1 MKRTIIK
8 DANILTPQ
16 GFQRGNLI
24 IENKKILEVASPLM
38 PENSQIIQ
46 GKGRKIV
53 PGFVDIH
60 THGAVGVDFNHAEAE
75 DVVKV
80 AEYFASQGVTS
91 FYPAILT
98 DEIPVM
104 CQRLAAVAKA
114 KNELGGSAVAGIHLE
129 GPFLS
134 PAYKGAMPE
143 HLLQKPDYNLFC
155 QFQEAAQG
163 LIKVI
168 TIAPELEGAVELIQ
182 RLSQEGVR
190 VSLGHSGA
198 SYEQAMRAIQAGA
211 ASTTH
216 TMNGMKLLH
225 MHDPAILTAVL
236 ESDVYC
242 EMICDG
248 FHLHPPIVRLL
259 LKIKG
264 LNRMVPV
271 TDSIMAAG
279 CPDGEYVL
287 GVNPVIV
294 EGGDAKLKT
303 TGVRAGSTLTMKR
316 ALDNLRQFTTL
327 PEEDLYRLVS
337 ENAARLMGIFD
348 YTGSIQ
354 QGKQADLV
362 LLNQNNEIDLVFT
375 KGQITYYPAEN

>member
-1 MKRTIIK
+1 MNRTIIK
-8 DANILTPQ
+8 DASILTPQ

-24 IENKKILEVASPLM
+24 IEDGKILEVASPRM

-53 PGFVDIH
+53 PGFIDIH
-60 THGAVGVDFNHAEAE
+60 THGAVQVDFNHAESE
-75 DVVKV
+75 DVIKV

-91 FYPAILT
+91 FYPAIMT

-114 KNELGGSAVAGIHLE
+114 KNELGCAAIAGIHLE
-129 GPFLS
+129 GPFLA

-143 HLLQKPDYNLFC
+143 NLLQKPSYQLFC

-163 LIKVI
+163 LIKVV
-168 TIAPELEGAVELIQ
+168 TIAPELEGAVELIEK
-182 RLSQEGVR
+182 LSQEGVR
-190 VSLGHSGA
+190 ASLGHSGA
-198 SYEQAMRAIQAGA
+198 SYEQTMKAIQAGA

-225 MHDPAILTAVL
+225 MHDPAILTAAL
-236 ESDVYC
+236 ESDIYC

-248 FHLHPPIVRLL
+248 FHLHPPIIRLL
-259 LKIKG
+259 LKTKG
-264 LNRMVPV
+264 MNRMIPV

-287 GVNPVIV
+287 GVNPVVV

-303 TGVRAGSTLTMKR
+303 TGMRAGSTLTMKK
-316 ALDNLRQFTTL
+316 AVDNIRKFTSL
-327 PEEDLYRLVS
+327 PEEDVYRLVS
-337 ENAARLMGIFD
+337 QNAAQLMGIFD
-348 YTGSIQ
+348 KTGSIEG
-354 QGKQADLV
+354 GKQADLV
-362 LLNQNNEIDLVFT
+362 LINQDNKIDLVFT
-375 KGQITYYPAEN
+375 QGQISYYADKI